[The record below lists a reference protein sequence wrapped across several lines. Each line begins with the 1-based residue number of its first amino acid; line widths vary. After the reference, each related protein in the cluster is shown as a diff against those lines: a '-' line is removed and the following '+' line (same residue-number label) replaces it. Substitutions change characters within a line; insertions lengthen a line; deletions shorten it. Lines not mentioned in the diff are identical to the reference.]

1 MHLVRG
7 VFSSDLSES
16 SRPVPVMSVG
26 CVAILV
32 GAELLMCLAGLRPL
46 GKGGLGVG
54 VGEIFSVLGSK
65 SLAES
70 WKFSSSS
77 LETVESSLS
86 VS

>member
-1 MHLVRG
+1 MHLARG
-7 VFSSDLSES
+7 VFSLDSSGS
-16 SRPVPVMSVG
+16 SRPLPVMSVG

-32 GAELLMCLAGLRPL
+32 GAELSMCLAGLRPL
-46 GKGGLGVG
+46 GKGGLGEG

-77 LETVESSLS
+77 LEAVESSS
-86 VS
+86 PVG